1 MNINTKVRIV
11 LSVIL
16 SICAVI
22 LISSYLGK
30 DQEEVTIIVAARDI
44 ERGVILE
51 ESMLLEK
58 SLPIEVKEM
67 YFMDV
72 VSEKSELVGSVTK
85 QKIRKEEAIFKQTEM
100 LASGEE
106 LSKAVNK
113 DGIVNDAY
121 FIPEDS
127 RLVSIEVDNS
137 GSINYSIK
145 KGDFVDVIFSSV
157 DESTGGLYTSML
169 LQHMEVYEVEEIVSD
184 DGGVIA
190 KRQNITILGTPQECL
205 TLVAGNR
212 NGLLDLALNPLSGSS
227 ANLQP
232 VSILSYS
239 ASPPATREEILN
251 GLRSYIMS
259 LDLRESVKLEMLA
272 MLDSEQSLD
281 ALEEYIASIYMDEA
295 MKKELLEIIRW
306 EE

>member
-1 MNINTKVRIV
+1 MNVNTKIRIV
-11 LSVIL
+11 ISVIL
-16 SICAVI
+16 SVIAVV

-30 DQEEVTIIVAARDI
+30 EKEEVTIIVAARDI

-51 ESMLLEK
+51 ESMLVEK
-58 SLPIEVKEM
+58 DVPIEVKEM
-67 YFMDV
+67 YFADSV
-72 VSEKSELVGSVTK
+72 NEKSELVGCVTK
-85 QKIRKEEAIFKQTEM
+85 QKICKDEAIFKQSEI

-113 DGIVNDAY
+113 DGIVNDSY
-121 FIPEDS
+121 FIPETA

-184 DGGVIA
+184 DGGAIA

-212 NGLLDLALNPLSGSS
+212 NGVLDLALNPLSGSS
-227 ANLQP
+227 ENLRP

-239 ASPPATREEILN
+239 ATPPATREEILN

-259 LDLRESVKLEMLA
+259 LDLRETVKIEILEK
-272 MLDSEQSLD
+272 LDTEQSLD
-281 ALEEYIASIYMDEA
+281 ALEEYIASIYMDES
-295 MKKELLEIIRW
+295 MKEELLDIIRW

>member
-11 LSVIL
+11 LSIIL

-67 YFMDV
+67 YFMDAV
-72 VSEKSELVGSVTK
+72 GEKSELVGSVTK
-85 QKIRKEEAIFKQTEM
+85 QKIRKEEAIFKQTEL

-121 FIPEDS
+121 FIPEDL

-227 ANLQP
+227 ANLQA

-281 ALEEYIASIYMDEA
+281 ALEEYIASIYMNES
-295 MKKELLEIIRW
+295 MKEELLEIIRW